1 MSKREADLT
10 FTLKIRQGLYE
21 LKNKYASGFIMIN
34 AMWVAAIFMLQ
45 KHQDQLNV
53 RWPLGEKVQHS
64 PFLLSHIT

>member
-1 MSKREADLT
+1 MRKREADRV

-21 LKNKYASGFIMIN
+21 LKNKYAGSFIMIN

-53 RWPLGEKVQHS
+53 PWPLGVKVLLS
-64 PFLLSHIT
+64 PFLFHT

>member
-1 MSKREADLT
+1 MT

-53 RWPLGEKVQHS
+53 RWPLGEKVRYS

>member
-1 MSKREADLT
+1 MT
-10 FTLKIRQGLYE
+10 FTLVIRQGLYE

-45 KHQDQLNV
+45 KHQDQLNF

-64 PFLLSHIT
+64 PSLHVT